1 MRQCHAS
8 ERKTEVRREARRPYT
23 QYLVAATIDDAE
35 AAVRVHAAVGLDAVD
50 ALAFLVV
57 ARTSSPSAAPAVV
70 DGVVGRATEHVR
82 LTLVH
87 RRSLQLQ
94 P

>member
-1 MRQCHAS
+1 MRAN
-8 ERKTEVRREARRPYT
+8 VRLGEREARRPYT
-23 QYLVAATIDDAE
+23 QYLVAATVDDAE
-35 AAVRVHAAVGLDAVD
+35 AAMRVHAAVRLDAVD
-50 ALAFLVV
+50 ALSFLVV
-57 ARTSSPSAAPAVV
+57 ARASSAAPAVV

-87 RRSLQLQ
+87 RRSLHLL